1 MTKFAIVSLGCSR
14 NLVDSE
20 VIAGEL
26 KKDRLVLTDI
36 EKNPEIV
43 IVNTCAFIESA
54 RKESVEAILEAARLK
69 KEGKIKL
76 IVVAGCL
83 AQLHGKDVASE
94 LPEADLF
101 VGTSDIP
108 GISDTIRRA
117 GAKGIR
123 MSVSKDLRYIYNE
136 DSPRYRFTPR
146 HWAYVKVSEG
156 CSNFCSYCIIS
167 RLRGQFRSRPMPSVI
182 EEVKKISSDGYL
194 REIELIGQDTTAF
207 GIDRY
212 GKMMFPELLRRLARL
227 KNGIEWI
234 RILYTHPRHYTD
246 ELIETIRNEH
256 KICKYLDLPIQHI
269 SDRVLKRMNRK
280 TSRKDII
287 DLIER
292 LRSRIPGLVL
302 RTSIIVGF
310 PGETE
315 KDFKDLLKFVR
326 ETEFERLGA
335 FIYSAEEGTAALRLG
350 GQVHE
355 KVRTARFD
363 ELMKLQ
369 KRISSGLNKRV
380 VGQTVKVL
388 IDEKVKGEKDEFMGR
403 TEGDAPEVDGTVYV
417 SGKGLKVG
425 QFYDVSITGST
436 EYDLIGQV

>member
-1 MTKFAIVSLGCSR
+1 M
-14 NLVDSE
+14 
-20 VIAGEL
+20 
-26 KKDRLVLTDI
+26 
-36 EKNPEIV
+36 
-43 IVNTCAFIESA
+43 
-54 RKESVEAILEAARLK
+54 
-69 KEGKIKL
+69 
-76 IVVAGCL
+76 AGCL